1 MTRADGI
8 GDTGSKSV
16 CRETGQEN
24 DDEEGFEK
32 EKSQGFCVSLPL
44 LEMMLMTV
52 MVKSERGL
60 PRGAIRITR

>member
-16 CRETGQEN
+16 CRETGQED

-32 EKSQGFCVSLPL
+32 EKSQGFCVSPPL
-44 LEMMLMTV
+44 LVDRDDTD
-52 MVKSERGL
+52 
-60 PRGAIRITR
+60 IQ